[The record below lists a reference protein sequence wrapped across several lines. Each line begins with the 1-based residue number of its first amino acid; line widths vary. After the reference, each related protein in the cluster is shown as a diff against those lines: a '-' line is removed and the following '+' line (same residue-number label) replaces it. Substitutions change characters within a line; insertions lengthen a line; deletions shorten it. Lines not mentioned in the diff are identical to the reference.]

1 MGKEPSAIGTLDIE
15 NQIQKLEPFIG
26 HTPLYP
32 LHNILPNPR
41 VNLYAKLEWQQLGGS
56 VKARPAF
63 QIIKDAIRAG
73 NLDEDKMLLD
83 ASSGNTGIAYAAV
96 ARSLGLSL
104 TLCMPENASEERK
117 LFLKALGSHIVYTSA
132 QGSTD
137 EAQERA
143 VAMTKAYPDYYYYAD
158 QYGNASNWQAH
169 YYTTASEIIEQ
180 TNDQITHLATGLG
193 TTGTFIGTGRGLRA
207 HSGKINLVA
216 LHPSTAMHGLEGW
229 KHMETAKIPEFYDP
243 TLADE
248 NRTVSSE
255 QAYEWV
261 RKAAQLEGLLISPSA
276 AANLAGAYQ
285 LATELDEGTVVT
297 VFPDGIE
304 KYRDAAQTIF
314 NTA

>member
-1 MGKEPSAIGTLDIE
+1 MNNAAITPEALALE
-15 NQIQKLEPFIG
+15 QQIAKLEPFIG

-32 LHNILPNPR
+32 LHNLLPNPR

-63 QIIKDAIRAG
+63 QIIKEGIRSG
-73 NLDEDKMLLD
+73 QLTPDKKLLD

-96 ARSLGLSL
+96 ARSLGLRV

-117 LFLKALGSHIVYTSA
+117 LFLNALGCEIVYTSA

-137 EAQERA
+137 EAQE
-143 VAMTKAYPDYYYYAD
+143 KALTMVNDQPDAYYYAD
-158 QYGNASNWQAH
+158 QYGNDANWHAH
-169 YYTTASEIIEQ
+169 YYTTASEILEQ
-180 TNDQITHLATGLG
+180 TDYQLTHLAAGLG
-193 TTGTFIGTGRGLRA
+193 TTGTFIGTGRGLKA
-207 HSGKINLVA
+207 YSNAIHLVA

-229 KHMETAKIPEFYDP
+229 KHMETARVPEFYDP
-243 TLADE
+243 RLADE

-261 RKAAQLEGLLISPSA
+261 KKAARSEGLLISPSS

-285 LATELDEGTVVT
+285 VACELDEGTVVT

-304 KYRDAAQTIF
+304 KYHEAAKTIF
-314 NTA
+314 NIE